1 MVAVASQVQT
11 GSRARHKKNSQSC
24 LLASFGAIGDPDR
37 TQTCDLQ
44 NRNLTFYSLNY
55 GAFSVGKSK
64 NYL

>member
-1 MVAVASQVQT
+1 M
-11 GSRARHKKNSQSC
+11 RRLFC
-24 LLASFGAIGDPDR
+24 GDPDR

-55 GAFSVGKSK
+55 GAVSVGKSK

>member
-1 MVAVASQVQT
+1 M
-11 GSRARHKKNSQSC
+11 KKLFFHAFNRS
-24 LLASFGAIGDPDR
+24 DPDR